1 MLYARMSARC
11 GYCQLFF
18 RDYPNGLPGVELRYL
33 LFPAKGASSRS
44 TLQVMRDRSMKT
56 FESYM
61 RSRAGEDSR
70 PLDNDADIDLMNALI
85 RYTQAVNTLMQ
96 RQSPPQL
103 TGTPTWFFEH
113 NGKLYSDM
121 GYDRAMFAAFHRAFV
136 A

>member
-18 RDYPNGLPGVELRYL
+18 RDYPNGPPGVELRYL

-103 TGTPTWFFEH
+103 TEHLTWFFEH
-113 NGKLYSDM
+113 NGVSSTLTW
-121 GYDRAMFAAFHRAFV
+121 ATTAPFAAFHRAFV